1 LNFMYVPVIFSC
13 CLLSLA
19 SVAPAQTP
27 PAPAPAPAAK
37 PSVAAIEGSWEGSL
51 KIPVGDLRLRL
62 NVSRG
67 EGGLKAT
74 LDSIDQGA
82 RGIPVSEVS
91 FAEGRLV
98 WRIANIGASYEGQLN
113 EAGDL
118 VTGTFNQG
126 AKLTLNLRRLTA
138 ADIAA
143 SAPKRP
149 QTPKPPYP
157 YRSEDVEF
165 SSKAAGIKLAGTLT
179 IPAGPG
185 PHPGLVLISGS
196 GAQDRDETLF
206 DHKPF
211 AVIADHLARQGVAV
225 LRYDDRGTAKSGGTF
240 KGATTLDFALDA
252 EGAFEYLRTRKELAS
267 AKLGLGGHSEGG
279 VVAPLV
285 AARRTDVAFLVLLAG
300 TGVPGDQIL
309 YAQGAAI
316 LRASKAP
323 EEAIATQRKMQEA
336 MFRLAATEMAAD
348 EVVHQIQ
355 ETLGTQTGISEMAHQ
370 VTEPWFRA
378 FLRLDPAVALA
389 QVKCPVLVLNGELDL
404 QVLPDQ
410 NVPAIE
416 AALKKGGDKL
426 VEVKRLPK
434 LNHLFQTANTGG
446 PAEYSQIEE
455 SFSPVAL
462 EAMSS
467 FLRRTTG
474 LK

>member
-1 LNFMYVPVIFSC
+1 M
-13 CLLSLA
+13 
-19 SVAPAQTP
+19 
-27 PAPAPAPAAK
+27 
-37 PSVAAIEGSWEGSL
+37 
-51 KIPVGDLRLRL
+51 
-62 NVSRG
+62 
-67 EGGLKAT
+67 
-74 LDSIDQGA
+74 
-82 RGIPVSEVS
+82 
-91 FAEGRLV
+91 
-98 WRIANIGASYEGQLN
+98 
-113 EAGDL
+113 
-118 VTGTFNQG
+118 
-126 AKLTLNLRRLTA
+126 
-138 ADIAA
+138 
-143 SAPKRP
+143 
-149 QTPKPPYP
+149 
-157 YRSEDVEF
+157 
-165 SSKAAGIKLAGTLT
+165 
-179 IPAGPG
+179 
-185 PHPGLVLISGS
+185 LISGS

-252 EGAFEYLRTRKELAS
+252 EGAFEYLRTRKELAP

-279 VVAPLV
+279 TIAPLV
-285 AARRTDVAFLVLLAG
+285 AARRSDVAFLVLMAG

-316 LRASKAP
+316 LRASRAP
-323 EEAIATQRKMQEA
+323 EDAVATQRKMQEA

-378 FLRLDPAVALA
+378 FLRLDPAVALEK
-389 QVKCPVLVLNGELDL
+389 VKCPVLVLNGELDL

-416 AALKKGGDKL
+416 AALKKGGNKL

-434 LNHLFQTANTGG
+434 LNHLFQTATTGG

-455 SFSPVAL
+455 SFAPVAL
-462 EAMSS
+462 EAISS
-467 FLRRTTG
+467 FLLRTLG

>member
-1 LNFMYVPVIFSC
+1 MNFMCVRAIFSC

-19 SVAPAQTP
+19 SVALAQSP
-27 PAPAPAPAAK
+27 PAAPAASAK
-37 PSVAAIEGSWEGSL
+37 PGAAAIEGSWEGAL

-67 EGGLKAT
+67 DGGLKAT
-74 LDSIDQGA
+74 LDSVDQGA
-82 RGIPVSEVS
+82 RGIPVSDIS

-98 WRIANIGASYEGQLN
+98 WRIANIGASYEGQMN

-118 VTGTFNQG
+118 VAGTFTQG

-185 PHPGLVLISGS
+185 PHPAMVLISGS
-196 GAQDRDETLF
+196 GAQDRDESLF

-240 KGATTLDFALDA
+240 KGSTTADFSLDA
-252 EGAFEYLRTRKELAS
+252 EGALEYLRTRKELAA

-279 VVAPLV
+279 VIAPMV
-285 AARRTDVAFLVLLAG
+285 AARRTDVAFLVLMAG

-316 LRASKAP
+316 LRASRAP
-323 EEAIATQRKMQEA
+323 EDAIATQRKMQEA
-336 MFRLAATEMAAD
+336 MFRVAATDLPPD
-348 EVVHQIQ
+348 EVVKKIQ

-378 FLRLDPAVALA
+378 FLRLDPGVALA

-416 AALKKGGDKL
+416 AALKKGGNTK

-434 LNHLFQTANTGG
+434 LNHLFQTASTGG

-455 SFSPVAL
+455 SFAPVAL
-462 EAMSS
+462 EAISGW
-467 FLRRTTG
+467 LRRTMG